1 MARPKATPE
10 QREQVRRSIQS
21 AAATLYREHGL
32 SAISARAVATKAG
45 VSVGTIYSYFGDL
58 TGLMQSLWTGRVAEQ
73 EEVFRARAAEQEIPL
88 DRIEVLLDAYL
99 KFGIE
104 QALLYRNALMF
115 VRPATLDAPDKETLS
130 GFAFPS
136 LIRQAIEEGQALET
150 IIPGD
155 PDQLTQLLWSGVH
168 GALALPVNMDRLALK
183 PAEEMVEPT
192 VAGLLRMIRL

>member
-21 AAATLYREHGL
+21 AAATLYRQEGL

-45 VSVGTIYSYFGDL
+45 VSVGTIYTYFGDL
-58 TGLMQSLWTGRVAEQ
+58 TGLMQSLWTGRVTEQ
-73 EEVFRARAAEQEIPL
+73 EEVFRALAAEQEIPL
-88 DRIEVLLDAYL
+88 DRIEVLLEAYL

-104 QALLYRNALMF
+104 QAVLYRNALMF
-115 VRPATLDAPDKETLS
+115 VRPATLDVPEKEALV
-130 GFAFPS
+130 GYAFPA
-136 LIRQAIEEGQALET
+136 LIQKAIEEGQALET

-155 PDQLTQLLWSGVH
+155 PIALTQLLWSGVH

-183 PAEEMVEPT
+183 PATEMVETT
-192 VAGLLRMIRL
+192 VAGLLRMVRV

>member
-32 SAISARAVATKAG
+32 SAISARAVATKAD

-150 IIPGD
+150 IILGD